1 MLILLWYTRVHY
13 IPQSTNIP
21 VMFTIFLI
29 FRKCCAHD
37 ISIITMY
44 SIPPKHREI
53 HNTIRMSWLK
63 LACDRLV
70 QQHVERFQ
78 VSVDDHGIEGMQ
90 IAHGSGSISTHLDLL
105 RIDLEQRNKERQSKR
120 FRTKKRRRTVH
131 A

>member
-1 MLILLWYTRVHY
+1 
-13 IPQSTNIP
+13 
-21 VMFTIFLI
+21 MFTIFLI
-29 FRKCCAHD
+29 FRKNVVHT
-37 ISIITMY
+37 IEIYHHHVLHPTES
-44 SIPPKHREI
+44 PLEI

-78 VSVDDHGIEGMQ
+78 IPVDDHGIEGMQ

-105 RIDLEQRNKERQSKR
+105 RIDLERRNKERTSKR
-120 FRTKKRRRTVH
+120 FRTKERRRTVH